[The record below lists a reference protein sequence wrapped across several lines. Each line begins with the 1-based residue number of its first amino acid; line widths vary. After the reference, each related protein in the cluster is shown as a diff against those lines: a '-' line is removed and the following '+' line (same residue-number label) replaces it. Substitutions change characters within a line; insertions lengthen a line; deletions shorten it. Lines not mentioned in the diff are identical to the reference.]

1 MIWIFKKSKT
11 LVLTFINTMTF
22 GDGACGEIKER
33 REVDTGNIVDEEQL
47 HLGKILDLAF
57 LKSTH
62 GLFILFFLNC
72 LGH

>member
-22 GDGACGEIKER
+22 GDGALRGQGAR
-33 REVDTGNIVDEEQL
+33 RRQGRDIFDEVQL

-57 LKSTH
+57 LESAY
-62 GLFILFFLNC
+62 GLFIFFFLNC